1 MNKHQLR
8 GSIYISAG
16 NTLKSVAGALQEA
29 GQDGIKRREWYD
41 CKKRSSKLIWFV
53 LELTFLLLF
62 YTCYCRVMARMKQPV
77 NDWRGFAIFAASWYV
92 FAFIRRCL
100 RQRGILKSYE
110 HQKQMPPH
118 STGAEIEKEG
128 QHT

>member
-8 GSIYISAG
+8 GSIYISVG
-16 NTLKSVAGALQEA
+16 NFLKIVAGALQEA

-41 CKKRSSKLIWFV
+41 CKNLSSKWIWFV
-53 LELTFLLLF
+53 LELMFLLLF
-62 YTCYCRVMARMKQPV
+62 YKGYCWAMARMKQPAS
-77 NDWRGFAIFAASWYV
+77 DWREFALFAASWYG

-110 HQKQMPPH
+110 HQKH
-118 STGAEIEKEG
+118 KSLHGTEAEIEKEELL
-128 QHT
+128 T